1 MNARRGGVGAGG
13 TASARRA
20 DGVGAGGTVSARRA
34 DGVGGVAAGGVS
46 ARRVRVVA
54 VRALLA
60 LLLCAACARA
70 AADVMVVTLLGTGTP
85 RPEVSRFGQAVL
97 VEAGNDK
104 LLFDAGRGAAQ
115 RVMELG
121 LDFADLHTVFVTHL
135 HYDHIIGLPD
145 LLLSGWVFGRAQPL
159 EVRGPAGIAAHLRH
173 LEQAYKRDIELRLSY
188 TKLPPAGAAF
198 RAVEIDNGGGEGGGN
213 GGAGGKNGGNGG
225 GEGDS
230 KGGGKSNG
238 NGGGKSNSKSGAS
251 DNGNGNGGGKST
263 GMVWRR
269 GDLKVTAFVVK
280 HGVVKPSFGYR
291 VDYRGRSAVISGDTS
306 YSPAVVAHARGA
318 DLLVHEIAAASD
330 ALQRANPRLVR
341 VLNYHATPEEV
352 ARVVREA
359 KPRMTALVH
368 PLIFGVGE
376 ADILARI
383 GGAPDKVIFGEDRMA
398 FDIGDRLRVYKRP
411 GASP

>member
-1 MNARRGGVGAGG
+1 MSR
-13 TASARRA
+13 T
-20 DGVGAGGTVSARRA
+20 
-34 DGVGGVAAGGVS
+34 
-46 ARRVRVVA
+46 
-54 VRALLA
+54 LLA

-104 LLFDAGRGAAQ
+104 LLFDAGRGVAQ

-121 LDFADLHTVFVTHL
+121 LDFSDLHTVFITHL

-145 LLLSGWVFGRAQPL
+145 LLLSGWIYGRAQPL

-198 RAVEIDNGGGEGGGN
+198 RAAEIIVGADGGEGGGKGDGAGGGEGGG
-213 GGAGGKNGGNGG
+213 
-225 GEGDS
+225 EGDG
-230 KGGGKSNG
+230 KGGGAD
-238 NGGGKSNSKSGAS
+238 GGA
-251 DNGNGNGGGKST
+251 
-263 GMVWRR
+263 VWRR
-269 GDLKVTAFVVK
+269 GDLKVTAFTVN

-291 VDYRGRSAVISGDTS
+291 VDYRGRSVVISGDTG
-306 YSPAVVAHARGA
+306 YSRQLVAHARGA

-341 VLNYHATPEEV
+341 VLDYHSTPEEV
-352 ARVVREA
+352 ARVVRET

-368 PLIFGVGE
+368 PLVFGVSE
-376 ADILARI
+376 DDILARI
-383 GGAPDKVIFGEDRMA
+383 GGEPGKVVFGEDRMA
-398 FDIGDRLRVYKRP
+398 FDIGDRLRVYARP

>member
-1 MNARRGGVGAGG
+1 M
-13 TASARRA
+13 
-20 DGVGAGGTVSARRA
+20 
-34 DGVGGVAAGGVS
+34 S
-46 ARRVRVVA
+46 ARRVRAVA
-54 VRALLA
+54 RAALA

-97 VEAGNDK
+97 IEAGNDK
-104 LLFDAGRGAAQ
+104 LLFDAGRGVAQ

-121 LDFADLHTVFVTHL
+121 LDFADLHTVFITHL

-188 TKLPPAGAAF
+188 TQLPAKGAMF
-198 RAVEIDNGGGEGGGN
+198 RAVEIGGGKG
-213 GGAGGKNGGNGG
+213 GGAG
-225 GEGDS
+225 
-230 KGGGKSNG
+230 
-238 NGGGKSNSKSGAS
+238 A
-251 DNGNGNGGGKST
+251 

-269 GDLKVTAFVVK
+269 GDLKVTAFTVS
-280 HGVVKPSFGYR
+280 HGTVKPSFGYR

-306 YSPAVVAHARGA
+306 YSSAVVAHARGA

-341 VLNYHATPEEV
+341 VLNYHSTPEEL

-368 PLIFGVGE
+368 PLIFGVSE

-383 GGAPDKVIFGEDRMA
+383 GGAPGKVVFGEDRMA
-398 FDIGDRLRVYKRP
+398 FDIGDRLRVYTRP

>member
-1 MNARRGGVGAGG
+1 MSVRCVPGAAPALLRRRGRCHAECRRARRTQV
-13 TASARRA
+13 
-20 DGVGAGGTVSARRA
+20 VS
-34 DGVGGVAAGGVS
+34 
-46 ARRVRVVA
+46 RV
-54 VRALLA
+54 LLA
-60 LLLCAACARA
+60 LLLCAVCARA

-97 VEAGNDK
+97 VEAGGDK

-121 LDFADLHTVFVTHL
+121 LDFTDLHTVFVTHL

-145 LLLSGWVFGRAQPL
+145 LLLSGWIYGRARAL
-159 EVRGPAGIAAHLRH
+159 EVHGPAGIAAHLRH

-188 TKLPPAGAAF
+188 TKLPANGAAF
-198 RAVEIDNGGGEGGGN
+198 RAVEMGD
-213 GGAGGKNGGNGG
+213 GAGG
-225 GEGDS
+225 DS
-230 KGGGKSNG
+230 AGGGKG
-238 NGGGKSNSKSGAS
+238 NGRGSGKGGSGGAMWRRGT
-251 DNGNGNGGGKST
+251 GN

-269 GDLKVTAFVVK
+269 GDLKVTAFTVS
-280 HGVVKPSFGYR
+280 HGTVTPSFGYR
-291 VDYRGRSAVISGDTS
+291 VDYRGRSAVISGDTG

-341 VLNYHATPEEV
+341 VLNYHSTPEEV

-368 PLIFGVGE
+368 PLIFGVSE

-383 GGAPDKVIFGEDRMA
+383 GGAPGKVVFGEDRMA
-398 FDIGDRLRVYKRP
+398 FDIGDRLRVYARP

>member
-1 MNARRGGVGAGG
+1 M
-13 TASARRA
+13 S
-20 DGVGAGGTVSARRA
+20 
-34 DGVGGVAAGGVS
+34 
-46 ARRVRVVA
+46 VRV
-54 VRALLA
+54 LFA
-60 LLLCAACARA
+60 LLLCAVCARA

-85 RPEVSRFGQAVL
+85 RPEVSRFSQAVL
-97 VEAGNDK
+97 VEAGGDK

-145 LLLSGWVFGRAQPL
+145 LLLSGWIYGRARAL
-159 EVRGPAGIAAHLRH
+159 EVHGPAGIAAHLRH

-188 TKLPPAGAAF
+188 TKLPPNGAAF
-198 RAVEIDNGGGEGGGN
+198 RAVEI
-213 GGAGGKNGGNGG
+213 
-225 GEGDS
+225 GD
-230 KGGGKSNG
+230 
-238 NGGGKSNSKSGAS
+238 
-251 DNGNGNGGGKST
+251 

-269 GDLKVTAFVVK
+269 GDLKVTAFTVS
-280 HGVVKPSFGYR
+280 HGTVTPSFGYR
-291 VDYRGRSAVISGDTS
+291 VDYRGRSAVISGDTG

-341 VLNYHATPEEV
+341 VLNYHSTPEEV

-383 GGAPDKVIFGEDRMA
+383 GGAPGKVVFGEDRMA
-398 FDIGDRLRVYKRP
+398 FDIGDRLRAYRRP